1 MPKRLSNQRKRKS
14 KSGVLKPVAK
24 FKAWIFPKLK
34 KKRPSYLN
42 IHWINEKIITVEN
55 KVNVLEVK
63 WRTEGTSQNKTEL
76 QKWNS

>member
-1 MPKRLSNQRKRKS
+1 MD
-14 KSGVLKPVAK
+14 
-24 FKAWIFPKLK
+24 FPKVK

-63 WRTEGTSQNKTEL
+63 WGRGEHLKTKQNCRNGIHEKTGNILNRYMYEI
-76 QKWNS
+76 